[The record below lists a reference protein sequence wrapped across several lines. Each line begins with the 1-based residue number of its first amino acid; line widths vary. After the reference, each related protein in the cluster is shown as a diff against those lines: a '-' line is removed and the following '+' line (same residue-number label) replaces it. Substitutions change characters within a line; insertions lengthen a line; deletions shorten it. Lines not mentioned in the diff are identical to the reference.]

1 MPICFNTGFQNAVW
15 CNLNF
20 TSFDIETGPLLPDQ
34 LRSIVPAFDRSS
46 IRHPGAFDP
55 KSVKLGGLKKKEL
68 IDEKL
73 DKARAAHEE
82 AVEKYEETLESAER
96 NYWYEIEDKAALS
109 STTGRILAIGFGDDF
124 ENDLMMV
131 SESQSEFAIIKK
143 FWQVFEQSRKKDVVL
158 TGFNINDFDIP
169 FICQR
174 SIIVGIPVPKSLFS
188 GRYLSSTFIDL
199 RKVWQFGSF
208 EKRGSLDTICRAL
221 GIGGKTEGVTGAM
234 FAKLWLS
241 DSKEDQDKAVEYFE
255 RDVRMTYEFA
265 SRVL

>member
-1 MPICFNTGFQNAVW
+1 M
-15 CNLNF
+15 NF
-20 TSFDIETGPLLPDQ
+20 TSFDIETGPLPPDQ

-46 IRHPGAFDP
+46 IRHPGPFDP
-55 KSVKLGGLKKKEL
+55 KSVKLGQLKKKEL
-68 IDEKL
+68 IDEKIE
-73 DKARAAHEE
+73 KARSAHEE
-82 AVEKYEETLESAER
+82 AVEKYEESIDTAER
-96 NYWYEIEDKAALS
+96 NYWFEIEDKAALS

-131 SESQSEFAIIKK
+131 SKDVSEFALISQ
-143 FWQVFEQSRKKDVVL
+143 FWKVFDQSRKKDVVL

-174 SIIVGIPVPKSLFS
+174 SVIVGIPVPKLLFH

-241 DSKEDQDKAVEYFE
+241 DDPSDRHKAIEYFE